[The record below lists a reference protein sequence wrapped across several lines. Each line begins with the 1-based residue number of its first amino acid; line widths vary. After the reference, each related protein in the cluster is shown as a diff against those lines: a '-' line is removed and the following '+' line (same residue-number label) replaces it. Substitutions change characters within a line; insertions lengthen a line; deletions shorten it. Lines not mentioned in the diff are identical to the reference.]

1 MFYTWIIKFP
11 QQLTAGLLSTTMSL
25 LSMNQPTSPT
35 HFPVTETSRI
45 AYGAYAEA
53 GRFRTDLARAGKI
66 ANAMEDMYYV
76 DTDRNLFIICDGHGG
91 CGAANFVIQ
100 HLPGE
105 IFTQIEATPDD
116 VPGALHRSLVNID
129 QAFLAHDLGDMSGTT
144 VVIVLFHQNFVF
156 VANTGDSDAQ
166 LLIGDAIRFL
176 TQTHDV
182 HNQEEVERIQGLGG
196 KVAEDRRDNLR
207 VYLPPY
213 FRDCD
218 INLTRAIGDRRYKRF
233 PKPGHIKQ
241 AIYENYQTIIT
252 AEPFVNSLTLD
263 EADMPQIIIMA
274 SDGLWH
280 AMPLGKI
287 KHFLHEAITRMRK
300 NCQTITNR
308 EATILAR
315 SLVKEALTWSDSDNV
330 TAIIIFIQRNQIA

>member
-11 QQLTAGLLSTTMSL
+11 QQLTAGLLSTTMGL

-35 HFPVTETSRI
+35 HFRVTETSRI

-53 GRFRTDLARAGKI
+53 GRFRTDLARQGKI

-76 DTDRNLFIICDGHGG
+76 DTNRNLFIICDGHGG
-91 CGAANFVIQ
+91 CGAAEFVIQ

-116 VPGALHRSLVNID
+116 VPGALHRSITNID
-129 QAFLAHDLGDMSGTT
+129 EAFLAHDLGDMSGTT
-144 VVIVLFHQNFVF
+144 VVIVFFHQNFVF
-156 VANTGDSDAQ
+156 VANTGDSDAH

-176 TQTHDV
+176 TKTHDV
-182 HNQEEVERIQGLGG
+182 HNVEEIERIESLGG

-218 INLTRAIGDRRYKRF
+218 INLTRAIGDRRYKKF
-233 PKPGHIKQ
+233 SKPSQISQ
-241 AIYENYQTIIT
+241 TMYQNYQKIIS
-252 AEPFVNSLTLD
+252 AEPFVTSLILD
-263 EADMPQIIIMA
+263 GDNMPQIIIMA

-280 AMPLGKI
+280 AMSLGKI
-287 KHFLHEAITRMRK
+287 KNFLTEAITRMRK
-300 NCQTITNR
+300 NCQSITNKD
-308 EATILAR
+308 ATYLAR

-330 TAIIIFIQRNQIA
+330 TAIIIFIQRNEIV